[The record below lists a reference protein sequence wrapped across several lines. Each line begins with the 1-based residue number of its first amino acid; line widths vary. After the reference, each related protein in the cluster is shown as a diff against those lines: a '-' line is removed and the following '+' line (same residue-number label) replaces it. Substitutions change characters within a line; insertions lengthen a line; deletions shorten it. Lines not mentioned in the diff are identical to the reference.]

1 MGNGFT
7 EIEDSDDIV
16 VTVLLGRLDGLI
28 NHMQYSRLF
37 LDNVC

>member
-7 EIEDSDDIV
+7 EIEASDDIV

-28 NHMQYSRLF
+28 NH
-37 LDNVC
+37 V